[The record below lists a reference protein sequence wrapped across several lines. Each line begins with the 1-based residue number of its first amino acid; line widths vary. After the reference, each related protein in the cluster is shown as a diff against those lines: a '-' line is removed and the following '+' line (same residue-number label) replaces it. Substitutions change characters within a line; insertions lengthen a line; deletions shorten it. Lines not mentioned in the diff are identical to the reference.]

1 MILSAAA
8 KPYAFSFDPAKTALL
23 LSQLASMLPSHSN
36 KEIVVTSIAF
46 SVDFQRD
53 FLEDGGFGEIQGGNL
68 TAVQASIG
76 PASAVL
82 KLARR
87 AGLTVVHT
95 REGHDPT
102 LRDCPTAK
110 VCLKRSYSDES
121 QQTLIFIAYATSQCS
136 GFKAYR
142 GNRRNGA

>member
-1 MILSAAA
+1 M
-8 KPYAFSFDPAKTALL
+8 
-23 LSQLASMLPSHSN
+23 
-36 KEIVVTSIAF
+36 TSIAS

-68 TAVQASIG
+68 AAVQASIG

-102 LRDCPTAK
+102 LRDCPTPK
-110 VCLKRSYSDES
+110 VSLKRS
-121 QQTLIFIAYATSQCS
+121 
-136 GFKAYR
+136 
-142 GNRRNGA
+142 